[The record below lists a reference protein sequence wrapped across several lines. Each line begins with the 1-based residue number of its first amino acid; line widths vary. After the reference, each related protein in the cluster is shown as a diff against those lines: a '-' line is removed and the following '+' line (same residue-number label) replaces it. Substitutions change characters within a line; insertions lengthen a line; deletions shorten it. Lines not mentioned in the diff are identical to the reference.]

1 MEIKDLYKINGIVY
15 SYKDNNGV
23 YARLMDVLTGYEEFI
38 RMEELKQYEY
48 K

>member
-1 MEIKDLYKINGIVY
+1 MGIKDLYKINGIIY
-15 SYKDNNGV
+15 TYEDNNGV
-23 YARLMDVLTGYEEFI
+23 YARLMDILTVYEEFI

>member
-15 SYKDNNGV
+15 CYEDNNGV
-23 YARLMDVLTGYEEFI
+23 YARLIDVLTGYEELI
-38 RMEELKQYEY
+38 KVEELRKYEY

>member
-1 MEIKDLYKINGIVY
+1 MQIKDLYKINGIIYVY
-15 SYKDNNGV
+15 ESNNRV
-23 YARLMDVLTGYEEFI
+23 YARLIDVLTGYEEFI

>member
-15 SYKDNNGV
+15 SYEDNNGV
-23 YARLMDVLTGYEEFI
+23 YARLMDVLTGYGEFI
-38 RMEELKQYEY
+38 RMEELKKYEY

>member
-23 YARLMDVLTGYEEFI
+23 YARLMDVLTGYEILINLENLWRF
-38 RMEELKQYEY
+38 EY
-48 K
+48 